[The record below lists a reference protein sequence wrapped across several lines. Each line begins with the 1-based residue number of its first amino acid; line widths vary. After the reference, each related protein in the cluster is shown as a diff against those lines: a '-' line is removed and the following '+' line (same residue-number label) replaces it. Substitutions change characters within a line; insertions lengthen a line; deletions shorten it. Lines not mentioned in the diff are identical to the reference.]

1 MQAVQLS
8 GRRLVLRPWV
18 GSDVSAL
25 VAGLNDPDVERF
37 LTTPPYPYTEADA
50 ERFIEK
56 WAPDVWAGGGAE
68 FALDLGDGRAIGSI
82 GVSVEK
88 DDRAAVGRVGYW
100 VARASRGHGFAA
112 EALGVLAAW
121 AASNLGLCLDR
132 QELVHD
138 LANVASC
145 RTAVKGGFQPEGL
158 TVARHR
164 DGSPRD
170 VELHVWTDPSSL

>member
-1 MQAVQLS
+1 MQEVQLS
-8 GRRLVLRPWV
+8 GRRLVLRPWA
-18 GSDVSAL
+18 GHDVSAL

-50 ERFIEK
+50 ETFISN
-56 WAPDVWAGGGAE
+56 WAPAVWAAGGAQ

-82 GVSVEK
+82 GVTVEK
-88 DDRAAVGRVGYW
+88 SDRAVGRVGYW
-100 VARASRGHGFAA
+100 VARDSRGHGFAA
-112 EALGVLAAW
+112 EALGVLAPW
-121 AASNLGLCLDR
+121 AASDLGLDR

-145 RTAVKGGFQPEGL
+145 RTAVKGGFEPEGV
-158 TVARHR
+158 TVDRYR

-170 VELHVWTDPSSL
+170 VELHVWTGEIPV